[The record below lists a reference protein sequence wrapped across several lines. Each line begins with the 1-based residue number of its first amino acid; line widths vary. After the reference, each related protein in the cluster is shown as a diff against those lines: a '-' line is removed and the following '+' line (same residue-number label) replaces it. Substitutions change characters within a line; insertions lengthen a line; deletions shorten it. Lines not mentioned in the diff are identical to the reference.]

1 MLKQYDPQTARQTIL
16 KRTPPDEFPVSQRVL
31 DGIAELFGERL
42 TPEEAVTRILKDVR
56 TNGDSALQKW
66 TRTLDGLDPSTDR
79 SGRRLEPA
87 PVSKASIQAALDSVS
102 PAQREALE
110 QAARRVEAF
119 HRRQPLTS
127 WFSND
132 LGGTLG
138 QIIRPIQRVG
148 LYVPGGTA
156 PLPSSVLMSAIPAR
170 VAGVK
175 EIVVVTPPNRSL
187 ANTDPPVDPIILAA
201 CAIADVDEVYLLGGA
216 QAIAA
221 LAYGTE
227 TIRPVD
233 KIFGPGNLFV
243 TLAKRQVYGVV
254 GIDGLAGP
262 TETVVVADEAA
273 NPAWVAADLL
283 AQAEHDLLASAILL
297 TPSQPLIEKVQI
309 EIARQ
314 IEERSRAEIIAASL
328 ENRGGAVL
336 TRDLDEAVELANDYA
351 PEHLGLSVND
361 PWRWVEK
368 VRNAGGIFMG
378 EHSFE
383 VLGDYLA
390 GPSHV
395 MPTGGSARFASP
407 LNVWDF
413 VKIVSLVA
421 LDESTAQAIGPSA
434 AAIADAEGLDAHRNA
449 ALLRV
454 RGSS

>member
-1 MLKQYDPQTARQTIL
+1 MLKQYDPQTAKQSIL

-31 DGIAELFGERL
+31 DGITKLFGESL
-42 TPEEAVTRILKDVR
+42 TPEQAVTKILKDVR
-56 TNGDSALQKW
+56 MNGDSALQKW
-66 TRTLDGLDPSTDR
+66 TLALDSIDR
-79 SGRRLEPA
+79 EPA
-87 PVSKASIQAALDSVS
+87 PVSTEMIQAALDSIP
-102 PAQREALE
+102 PAQRDALE
-110 QAARRVEAF
+110 KAAARIEVF
-119 HRRQPLTS
+119 HRKQPLTS
-127 WFSND
+127 WFTND

-156 PLPSSVLMSAIPAR
+156 PLPSTVLMSAIPAR
-170 VAGVK
+170 VAGVN
-175 EIVVVTPPNRSL
+175 EIVVVTPPNRAL
-187 ANTDPPVDPIILAA
+187 ININPPVDPIILAA
-201 CAIADVDEVYLLGGA
+201 CAIAGVDKVYLLGGA
-216 QAIAA
+216 QAIGA
-221 LAYGTE
+221 LAYGTQ
-227 TIRPVD
+227 TIQPVN

-262 TETVVVADEAA
+262 TETVIIADESA

-297 TPSQPLIEKVQI
+297 TPSQSLIKKVIMEAVKQL
-309 EIARQ
+309 EQRG
-314 IEERSRAEIIAASL
+314 RADIILASL

-336 TRDLDEAVELANDYA
+336 TRDLDEAMQLANDYA
-351 PEHLGLSVND
+351 PEHLALSVSE

-368 VRNAGGIFMG
+368 VNNAGGVFVG

-413 VKIVSLVA
+413 VKIVSLIA
-421 LDESTAQAIGPSA
+421 LDKNTVQSIGPVA
-434 AAIADAEGLDAHRNA
+434 ATIAASEGLDAHNHA
-449 ALLRV
+449 AMIRLEKSV
-454 RGSS
+454 

>member
-1 MLKQYDPQTARQTIL
+1 MLKQYDPQTARATIL
-16 KRTPPDEFPVSQRVL
+16 KRTPPDEFLVSQRVQ
-31 DGIAELFGERL
+31 DGITKLFGAPL
-42 TPEEAVTRILKDVR
+42 TPDEAVSRILKDVR
-56 TNGDSALQKW
+56 LDGDSALRTW
-66 TRTLDGLDPSTDR
+66 TLTLDGLD
-79 SGRRLEPA
+79 LQPA
-87 PVSKASIQAALDSVS
+87 PVSKESIQSALDSIT
-102 PAQREALE
+102 PAQQGALRHA
-110 QAARRVEAF
+110 AARIEAF
-119 HRRQPLTS
+119 HRRQPLSS
-127 WFSND
+127 WFTNE

-170 VAGVK
+170 VAGVS
-175 EIVVVTPPNRSL
+175 ELVVVTPPNRSF
-187 ANTDPPVDPIILAA
+187 TDRALPVDPIVLAA
-201 CAIADVDEVYLLGGA
+201 CAISGVDEVYLLGGA

-221 LAYGTE
+221 LAYGTD

-243 TLAKRQVYGVV
+243 TLAKRQIYGVV

-262 TETVVVADEAA
+262 TETVVIADESA

-297 TPSQPLIEKVQI
+297 TPSQPLIERVQV
-309 EIARQ
+309 EVAQQMEQRG
-314 IEERSRAEIIAASL
+314 RAEIIAASL

-336 TRDLDEAVELANDYA
+336 TADLQEAVQLANDYA
-351 PEHLGLSVND
+351 PEHLGLSVSD
-361 PWRWVEK
+361 PWDWVEK
-368 VRNAGGIFMG
+368 VKNAGGVFVG

-421 LDESTAQAIGPSA
+421 LDQNTAGSLGPIA
-434 AAIADAEGLDAHRNA
+434 ATIAEAECLDAHASA
-449 ALLRV
+449 ALQRSG
-454 RGSS
+454 GSL

>member
-1 MLKQYDPQTARQTIL
+1 MIKQYTPQTARETIL

-31 DGIAELFGERL
+31 DGIAKLFGEEL
-42 TPEEAVTRILKDVR
+42 TPEQAVSRILKDVR
-56 TNGDSALQKW
+56 MNGDAALQKW
-66 TRTLDGLDPSTDR
+66 TLTLDSFDR
-79 SGRRLEPA
+79 QPA
-87 PVSKASIQAALDSVS
+87 PVSTEAIRSALDSIT

-110 QAARRVEAF
+110 KAAARIEAF

-127 WFSND
+127 WFTNE
-132 LGGTLG
+132 LGGTVG
-138 QIIRPIQRVG
+138 QIIRPIERVG

-156 PLPSSVLMSAIPAR
+156 PLPSTVLMSAIPAR

-175 EIVVVTPPNRSL
+175 DIVVVTPPNRSIENKVL
-187 ANTDPPVDPIILAA
+187 PVDTMILAA
-201 CAIADVDEVYLLGGA
+201 CAISGVDKVYLLGGA

-227 TIRPVD
+227 TIPSVN

-262 TETVVVADEAA
+262 TETVVIADESA

-297 TPSQPLIEKVQI
+297 TPSRSLIENVDI
-309 EIARQ
+309 EVGRQ
-314 IEERSRAEIIAASL
+314 LEQRGRADTILASL

-336 TRDLDEAVELANDYA
+336 TRDLDEAVELANEYA
-351 PEHLGLSVND
+351 PEHLALSVRD
-361 PWRWVEK
+361 PWQWVEK
-368 VRNAGGIFMG
+368 VKNAGGVFVG

-395 MPTGGSARFASP
+395 MPTGGSAKFASP

-421 LDESTAQAIGPSA
+421 LDENTAQTIGPLA
-434 AAIADAEGLDAHRNA
+434 ATIADAEGLDAHQNA
-449 ALLRV
+449 ALARV
-454 RGSS
+454 EKPT